1 MVRGPGTTFPAANAS
16 RSRVLRTGPEPALGY
31 LCGMSSRRLAVCSW
45 SMRPSDP
52 AQLVE
57 RLRAAGMRRVQL
69 ALVPLVDAPAVWGE
83 AAEALRAAGIAIES
97 GMLAPRGE
105 DYASIARIRETGG
118 LRPDATWEDNQKLAI
133 GVARAA
139 STLGLRLVTFHAGF
153 IPHDRSDPLHARMI
167 ARLRAVT
174 DLFAEEG
181 VGVAFETGQESA
193 PCLREA
199 LEALDRPTAGVN
211 FDPANMLLYGA
222 GDPLEGFRLL
232 KPWVRQV
239 HAKDATPSGEPDAW
253 GREAPVGAG
262 AVPWKAFMA
271 EVATLPADVA
281 VVIEREGGERRVE
294 EVASARAFLEP
305 ML

>member
-1 MVRGPGTTFPAANAS
+1 
-16 RSRVLRTGPEPALGY
+16 
-31 LCGMSSRRLAVCSW
+31 
-45 SMRPSDP
+45 MRPSDP

-57 RLRAAGMRRVQL
+57 RLRGAGMDRVQL
-69 ALVPLVDAPAVWGE
+69 ALVPMVDAPQVWAG

-105 DYASIARIRETGG
+105 DYSSIPRIRETGG
-118 LRPDATWEDNQKLAI
+118 LRPDATWEDNQKLAM

-139 STLGLRLVTFHAGF
+139 STLGLSLVTFHAGF
-153 IPHDRSDPLHARMI
+153 IPHDRRDPWRARMI
-167 ARLRAVT
+167 ERLRTVA
-174 DLFAEEG
+174 DLFADEG
-181 VGVAFETGQESA
+181 VRVAFETGQESA
-193 PCLREA
+193 PCLLEA
-199 LEALDRPTAGVN
+199 LEEIDRPKAGVN

-239 HAKDATPSGEPDAW
+239 HAKDAVASGQPDVW
-253 GREAPVGAG
+253 GRETPVGG
-262 AVPWKAFMA
+262 GGVPWRAFMA
-271 EVATLPADVA
+271 EVAMLPAEVA

-294 EVASARAFLEP
+294 EVASARAFLQP

>member
-1 MVRGPGTTFPAANAS
+1 MTA
-16 RSRVLRTGPEPALGY
+16 
-31 LCGMSSRRLAVCSW
+31 RRLAVCSW

-52 AQLVE
+52 VQLVE

-69 ALVPLVDAPAVWGE
+69 ALVPMVDAPAVWGE

-105 DYASIARIRETGG
+105 DYASIPRIRETGG
-118 LRPDATWEDNQKLAI
+118 LRPDATWQENQKLAI

-153 IPHDRSDPLHARMI
+153 IPHDRADPLRTRMI
-167 ARLRAVT
+167 ERLRVVT

-193 PCLREA
+193 SCL
-199 LEALDRPTAGVN
+199 LEALDELDRPAAGVN

-239 HAKDATPSGEPDAW
+239 HAKDATPSGTPDAW
-253 GREAPVGAG
+253 GRETPVGAG

-294 EVASARAFLEP
+294 EVASARAFLQP

>member
-1 MVRGPGTTFPAANAS
+1 MRANPRAWVR
-16 RSRVLRTGPEPALGY
+16 Y
-31 LCGMSSRRLAVCSW
+31 LHAMTARRLAVCSW
-45 SMRPSDP
+45 SMRPNEP

-57 RLRAAGMRRVQL
+57 RLRGAGMARVQL
-69 ALVPLVDAPAVWGE
+69 ALVPMVDAPAVWGE

-97 GMLAPRGE
+97 GMFAPRGE
-105 DYASIARIRETGG
+105 DYSSIPRIRETGG
-118 LRPDATWEDNQKLAI
+118 LRADTLWEENQKLAL

-153 IPHDRSDPLHARMI
+153 IPHDRADPLRGRMI
-167 ARLRAVT
+167 ERLRVVT

-193 PCLREA
+193 PCLLEA
-199 LEALDRPTAGVN
+199 LEELDRPKAGVN

-239 HAKDATPSGEPDAW
+239 HAKDAVASGVIDAW
-253 GREAPVGAG
+253 GRETPVGAG

-271 EVATLPADVA
+271 EVATLPEEVA
-281 VVIEREGGERRVE
+281 VVIERGGERRVE

>member
-1 MVRGPGTTFPAANAS
+1 
-16 RSRVLRTGPEPALGY
+16 
-31 LCGMSSRRLAVCSW
+31 MSERRLAVCSW
-45 SMRPSDP
+45 SLRPTDP
-52 AQLVE
+52 AQLVQ
-57 RLRAAGMRRVQL
+57 RLQAAGMRRVQL
-69 ALVPLVDAPAVWGE
+69 ALTPVVDAPAVWGGV
-83 AAEALRAAGIAIES
+83 AEALHQAGIAVES

-105 DYASIARIRETGG
+105 DYASIPRIRQTGG
-118 LRPDATWEDNQKLAI
+118 LRPDDTWEENVKLAM
-133 GVARAA
+133 GVARVAG
-139 STLGLRLVTFHAGF
+139 TLGLRLVTFHAGF
-153 IPHDRSDPLHARMI
+153 IPHDAGDPLRARMLE
-167 ARLRAVT
+167 RLRTVT

-193 PCLREA
+193 PCLLGA
-199 LEALDRPTAGVN
+199 LQELDRPLAGVN

-239 HAKDATPSGEPDAW
+239 HAKDAVASGVPDAW
-253 GREAPVGAG
+253 GRETPVGAG
-262 AVPWKAFMA
+262 AVPWPAFMQ
-271 EVATLPADVA
+271 EVRALPPSVA